1 MTYRWP
7 VINIQSSLPSL
18 SISLTL
24 SLTLSYMLYSSLSS
38 IHLVSLSLSLSLSH
52 THTYKGRAYDSEDE
66 EFFDRYGKRHPA
78 NGRLAGR
85 VEQEVDG
92 GNGSNEA
99 GAMIAWDVSDI
110 HCEGRVNVGPQGY
123 YLTGGRYARGG
134 KELGQFTGEM
144 QRAEMWGKQDPRD
157 PGGIVQLDGV
167 TLEPTQMCGHINV
180 YRVTEVKGRQTKKEK
195 DGASGNTG
203 PHAIVRSLTG
213 SGSGGAPASCD
224 IRRGDVLVKLNNV
237 NVIGKP
243 LEKLCFDAPLE
254 AIFWQPSQNAGVW
267 SVEILPIDSD
277 EDPEL
282 PRNPRN
288 SNNDIDAA
296 ACTSLETGLGRRT
309 VVGAVEHE
317 VVFSSYPMPLID
329 TQGGTVGGGASGAEG
344 AAAVG
349 SATSGATSTGGAA
362 GGFVPVI
369 SMHPGFE
376 ATLNLGHTT
385 PFAHPDMEEVRRWA
399 VRESG
404 GHLDDGGGGAGAALA
419 DDVTPIIDIIKR
431 RQDGLV
437 HGLGTGVY
445 FPAALYGESRLKQG
459 QHKVQQMGRNVRS
472 SIRTLAV
479 RAGGG
484 GGGGDDGG
492 GDGIHR
498 ASESKADEPSFPSG
512 HDSISQMGHSM
523 DKEEGW
529 GCNMCNRWWE
539 RWVKRAEAMPFN
551 RFCATVG
558 GKAYRLGLKRQWW
571 VDKLLSFTDVKSSQ
585 VMIPKEGFTGDDKVG
600 AATSV
605 DVGIVVAEPI
615 HVNVLARRK
624 EKTATSSRSFSR
636 TGGGG
641 GNNSSKGQYHVE
653 VRGGLRVFAAMK
665 LGMDRSERFKFWNML
680 NYIDTGG
687 HAGALVGLDDNKH
700 EGVQALPVVSLT
712 LHGERFQHDEDD
724 GGGYGAGADVE
735 GKEVEELLRGYDADE
750 EGGAVGDT
758 ASEFSR
764 RGSVLTRR
772 GRPFGA
778 FVGLME
784 LNLSHMGAGK
794 RVDNLVEYVSTSPFL
809 RFLNLSHNG
818 IGDRGITQ
826 FSRVLGHA
834 NRLLSLDLSHNGFGE
849 QGAEKLSDALELDH
863 TLTSLNVSNNR
874 VKADGMTALAD
885 ALGDHRGL
893 TWLDVSSNEVGH
905 AGAAAIERLLR
916 MAPALTSVNAKA
928 NSFGPTGAL
937 RISRA
942 LRLKNGCLTHLD
954 LSDNNIGP
962 KGCAHIAKA
971 LCGPQAPCLE
981 RLVLGSGNNLRTSMD
996 ED

>member
-1 MTYRWP
+1 MARHKYT
-7 VINIQSSLPSL
+7 VISPLLSLNL
-18 SISLTL
+18 SHSL
-24 SLTLSYMLYSSLSS
+24 SLTLSRTCSIPLSLPPTWSLSNT
-38 IHLVSLSLSLSLSH
+38 H
-52 THTYKGRAYDSEDE
+52 THTHTHTRKGRAYD
-66 EFFDRYGKRHPA
+66 PA
-78 NGRLAGR
+78 RGRAAGR

-92 GNGSNEA
+92 GNGGNEA

-404 GHLDDGGGGAGAALA
+404 GHLDDGGGGAGA
-419 DDVTPIIDIIKR
+419 
-431 RQDGLV
+431 
-437 HGLGTGVY
+437 
-445 FPAALYGESRLKQG
+445 
-459 QHKVQQMGRNVRS
+459 
-472 SIRTLAV
+472 
-479 RAGGG
+479 
-484 GGGGDDGG
+484 G
-492 GDGIHR
+492 GDGAGGRRGWWRPRRWRRQRSCLGWPR
-498 ASESKADEPSFPSG
+498 AGSLRPGGLGRRRTSG
-512 HDSISQMGHSM
+512 GL
-523 DKEEGW
+523 
-529 GCNMCNRWWE
+529 
-539 RWVKRAEAMPFN
+539 A
-551 RFCATVG
+551 G
-558 GKAYRLGLKRQWW
+558 GRDGRL
-571 VDKLLSFTDVKSSQ
+571 
-585 VMIPKEGFTGDDKVG
+585 PAG
-600 AATSV
+600 AA
-605 DVGIVVAEPI
+605 DAGGAHAPADAGADGG
-615 HVNVLARRK
+615 HAAAAAGAPDAYARHDAAGPGGDARPALAG
-624 EKTATSSRSFSR
+624 S
-636 TGGGG
+636 
-641 GNNSSKGQYHVE
+641 
-653 VRGGLRVFAAMK
+653 GLRVPPGRREPGRGPRQARPRHAA
-665 LGMDRSERFKFWNML
+665 
-680 NYIDTGG
+680 
-687 HAGALVGLDDNKH
+687 
-700 EGVQALPVVSLT
+700 
-712 LHGERFQHDEDD
+712 
-724 GGGYGAGADVE
+724 
-735 GKEVEELLRGYDADE
+735 
-750 EGGAVGDT
+750 
-758 ASEFSR
+758 R
-764 RGSVLTRR
+764 RT
-772 GRPFGA
+772 
-778 FVGLME
+778 
-784 LNLSHMGAGK
+784 
-794 RVDNLVEYVSTSPFL
+794 
-809 RFLNLSHNG
+809 
-818 IGDRGITQ
+818 
-826 FSRVLGHA
+826 
-834 NRLLSLDLSHNGFGE
+834 
-849 QGAEKLSDALELDH
+849 
-863 TLTSLNVSNNR
+863 
-874 VKADGMTALAD
+874 
-885 ALGDHRGL
+885 
-893 TWLDVSSNEVGH
+893 
-905 AGAAAIERLLR
+905 
-916 MAPALTSVNAKA
+916 
-928 NSFGPTGAL
+928 
-937 RISRA
+937 
-942 LRLKNGCLTHLD
+942 
-954 LSDNNIGP
+954 
-962 KGCAHIAKA
+962 A
-971 LCGPQAPCLE
+971 LCG
-981 RLVLGSGNNLRTSMD
+981 
-996 ED
+996 